1 MLNNY
6 DPNIWDAVHVVRVTL
21 TMFNYVG
28 HVAFEIGGN
37 CRGKDI
43 LESGLDFLEDPGVM
57 NENDCQFT
65 FHEDE
70 EEWTAVLKNPDGDE
84 LTIEESDF
92 REIERMITAIEIVE
106 HNPR

>member
-21 TMFNYVG
+21 TMSNYVG

-37 CRGKDI
+37 CRGKSILETAFDI
-43 LESGLDFLEDPGVM
+43 LEEPCVFT
-57 NENDCQFT
+57 ENDCQFA
-65 FHEDE
+65 FHEGT

-84 LTIEESDF
+84 LVIEESDF
-92 REIERMITAIEIVE
+92 REIESMITAVEIVK
-106 HNPR
+106 HIPR

>member
-1 MLNNY
+1 MTY
-6 DPNIWDAVHVVRVTL
+6 
-21 TMFNYVG
+21 
-28 HVAFEIGGN
+28 
-37 CRGKDI
+37 K
-43 LESGLDFLEDPGVM
+43 ESFIKFMVEWLDFLEDPGVM

>member
-6 DPNIWDAVHVVRVTL
+6 DPNILDAVHVVRVTL

-37 CRGKDI
+37 CLGKDI

-84 LTIEESDF
+84 LMIEESDF